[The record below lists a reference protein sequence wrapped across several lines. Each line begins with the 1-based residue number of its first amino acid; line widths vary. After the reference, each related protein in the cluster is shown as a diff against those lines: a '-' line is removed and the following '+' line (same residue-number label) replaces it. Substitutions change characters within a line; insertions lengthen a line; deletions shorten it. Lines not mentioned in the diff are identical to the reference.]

1 MTAATTDSRPWSR
14 TLPEGRWDYVV
25 VGSGMGGM
33 TAAAL
38 LAKLGRRVLV
48 LEQHHIPGGFTQTF
62 RRKLHHWDV
71 GVHLVGEMSS
81 DSFLGRLLADLTDQ
95 RLQWEYLG
103 DIYDEFNFPDD
114 FTIQLPASRQAFRDV
129 LVDYFPDERAGID
142 HYLDLVRQAARS
154 ASTYLQMRPVPAIL
168 APGVARKASRAAHP
182 FLSATT
188 AEVLADVTDDP
199 RLRAVLSAQWGYYGS
214 TPSHSSFA
222 MHALMVAHFLKG
234 AYYPV
239 GSASSIAL
247 EMLQTVADAGGW
259 TVVGTSV
266 DEVVLKRGKAQGVR
280 LDDGTEVEA
289 EGVIVASG
297 LHSLDELL
305 PGVEMPALQEDHQPG
320 PAHVS
325 LYLGFEGE
333 IAMAGAHRYS
343 QWFFETWDTEVDRW
357 DVSPATKPG
366 RAPVLFCSFPS
377 IKDPKHDPGPE
388 ARHTGEAITF
398 VPWEPFTP
406 WLDTRWKKRGDSYE
420 SFKGAMTEALLTQYR
435 EHYPDLAP
443 MITHAELST
452 PLSTQH
458 FARSQAGS
466 IYGLATEPERF
477 LSDELGPKTPVKGLY
492 LAGVDVM
499 APGVAGALGGG
510 VVATLAAEPLAA
522 GRYLRPLMKSPV

>member
-1 MTAATTDSRPWSR
+1 MTTTARNTRPWSR
-14 TLPEGRWDYVV
+14 VVPDGSWDYVV

-38 LAKLGRRVLV
+38 LAKLGKRVLV
-48 LEQHHIPGGFTQTF
+48 VEQHHIPGGFTQTF

-71 GVHLVGEMSS
+71 GVHLVGEMSTE
-81 DSFLGRLLADLTDQ
+81 SFLGRLLAELTDA
-95 RLQWEYLG
+95 RLQWEFLG
-103 DIYDEFNFPDD
+103 DIYDEFNFPDE

-142 HYLDLVRQAARS
+142 QYLELIRQAARS
-154 ASTYLQMRPVPAIL
+154 TSTYLQMRTVPSFL
-168 APGVARKASRAAHP
+168 APGVARKAHKSALP
-182 FLSATT
+182 LMQATT
-188 AEVLADVTDDP
+188 AEVLTEVTDDP
-199 RLRAVLSAQWGYYGS
+199 RLRAVLAAQWGYYGS
-214 TPSHSSFA
+214 TPANSSFA

-239 GSASSIAL
+239 GSAASIAL

-266 DEVVLKRGKAQGVR
+266 EEVIVRRGRARGVR
-280 LDDGTEVEA
+280 LDDGTEVVCD
-289 EGVIVASG
+289 GVLVASG
-297 LHSLDELL
+297 LHSLPDLV
-305 PGVEMPALQEDHQPG
+305 PDMSFPAAAEEHPSG
-320 PAHVS
+320 PAHIS

-343 QWFFETWDTEVDRW
+343 QWFFETWDMEVDRW
-357 DVSPATKPG
+357 DVVPDRKPG
-366 RAPVLFCSFPS
+366 RVPVLFCSFPS

-406 WLDTRWKKRGDSYE
+406 WLDTRWKKRGPEYDRFKE
-420 SFKGAMTEALLTQYR
+420 SMTDAMLAQYR

-443 MITHAELST
+443 MISHAELST
-452 PLSTQH
+452 PLSTHH
-458 FARSQAGS
+458 FARAQRGS
-466 IYGLATEPERF
+466 IYGMATEPERF
-477 LSDELGPKTPVKGLY
+477 LSDELGPKTPVRSLY

-499 APGVAGALGGG
+499 APGVAGAMGGG
-510 VVATLAAEPLAA
+510 IVGAMAAEPVGVA
-522 GRYLRPLMKSPV
+522 RYLRPLMKRPN